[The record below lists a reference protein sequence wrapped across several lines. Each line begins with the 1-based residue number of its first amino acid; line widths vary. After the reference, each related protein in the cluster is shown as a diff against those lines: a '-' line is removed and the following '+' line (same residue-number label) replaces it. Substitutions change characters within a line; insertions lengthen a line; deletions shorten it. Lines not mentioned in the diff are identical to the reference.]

1 VSQRQGK
8 IQVDTG
14 TVPGVESQ
22 EQDMSEQ
29 ETITPAEAAEIVET
43 EDSENPEDE
52 THEEELPPPNLDE
65 LPEGKKVLALGMQ
78 QMAESARQEYLKVYG
93 ILDAQGDPA
102 KLLAA
107 ARETSEDDNVKTLVA
122 QAQEL
127 QSQID
132 NVLAQADQILRDT
145 GAVDVLSDED
155 IAAKR
160 EELDSHKSAFLDS
173 VNYGEAH
180 VVEGFGRLFED
191 LPGMRKR
198 RAKSQGGSDYTM
210 TTSIKPKVSEIVVN
224 GTDVKNDKGNATF
237 TYLAQYLKKDSGK
250 SVPVGDLHKAWLAAA
265 KTENVEEIK
274 DAVFFDFPVGDK
286 SYSIK
291 IVPKEA
297 A

>member
-1 VSQRQGK
+1 MAKSTVTPEPEVSEEE
-8 IQVDTG
+8 IMT
-14 TVPGVESQ
+14 
-22 EQDMSEQ
+22 EQ
-29 ETITPAEAAEIVET
+29 ETATISDEEIAEDENTDET
-43 EDSENPEDE
+43 PEDE
-52 THEEELPPPNLDE
+52 TPEEPAPDLNE
-65 LPEGKKVLALGMQ
+65 LPEGKRVLALGMQ
-78 QMAESARQEYLKVYG
+78 AMAEEARQNYLKVYG
-93 ILDAQGDPA
+93 ILDAQGDRD

-107 ARETSEDDNVKTLVA
+107 ARTASEDENVKTLVA

-127 QSQID
+127 QAQID
-132 NVLAQADQILRDT
+132 NVLAQADQILTDS
-145 GAVDVLSDED
+145 GEVEVLSEED
-155 IAAKR
+155 VAAKR

-173 VNYGEAH
+173 VNYGEQH

-198 RAKSQGGSDYTM
+198 RAKSAGGGDYTM

-224 GTDVKNDKGNATF
+224 GTAVTNDKGNATF
-237 TYLAQYLKKDSGK
+237 TYLSQYLKKDSGK

-265 KTENVEEIK
+265 NTENVEEIK

-286 SYSIK
+286 SYKIK

>member
-1 VSQRQGK
+1 MAKS
-8 IQVDTG
+8 
-14 TVPGVESQ
+14 TVTTTPEIDQ
-22 EQDMSEQ
+22 EETAMS
-29 ETITPAEAAEIVET
+29 ETITENEAAEIDAATDET
-43 EDSENPEDE
+43 DEVSEDE
-52 THEEELPPPNLDE
+52 TPEEPAPDLDT
-65 LPEGKKVLALGMQ
+65 LPEGKKVLALGIKA
-78 QMAESARQEYLKVYG
+78 MAEQARQDYLKVYG
-93 ILDAQGDPA
+93 VLDAQGDPA

-107 ARETSEDDNVKTLVA
+107 ARDSSSDENVKNLVS

-132 NVLAQADQILRDT
+132 SVLAQADQILRDS
-145 GAVDVLSDED
+145 GEVDVLSDED

-198 RAKSQGGSDYTM
+198 RAKSVGGGGDYTM

-237 TYLAQYLKKDSGK
+237 TFLAQYLKKDSGK

-265 KTENVEEIK
+265 GTENVEEIK
-274 DAVFFDFPVGDK
+274 DATFFDFTIGDK
-286 SYSIK
+286 NYKIK
-291 IVPKEA
+291 ITPKEA

>member
-1 VSQRQGK
+1 M
-8 IQVDTG
+8 T
-14 TVPGVESQ
+14 
-22 EQDMSEQ
+22 EQD
-29 ETITPAEAAEIVET
+29 TITEGEAAEIVEAET
-43 EDSENPEDE
+43 PEGDEETSEDSAD
-52 THEEELPPPNLDE
+52 EELPPPDLSE
-65 LPEGKKVLALGMQ
+65 LPEGKRVLAQGMQ
-78 QMAESARQEYLKVYG
+78 AMAESARQEYLKVYG

-107 ARETSEDDNVKTLVA
+107 ARDSSEDENVKVLVS
-122 QAQEL
+122 QAMEL

-155 IAAKR
+155 IAARR
-160 EELDSHKSAFLDS
+160 EELASHKTAFLDS

-198 RAKSQGGSDYTM
+198 RAKSEGGGDYTM
-210 TTSIKPKVSEIVVN
+210 TTSIKPKVAEIVVN

-237 TYLAQYLKKDSGK
+237 TYLSQYLKKDSGK

-265 KTENVEEIK
+265 NTENVEEIK
-274 DAVFFDFPVGDK
+274 DAMFFDFPVGDK

-291 IVPKEA
+291 IVPKESA
-297 A
+297 